1 MKYITENTQVLLVD
15 SWFLVKKLTVRKEEN
30 KKTMTNDDK
39 YKSISFYIRIGNFI
53 GRHALIKP

>member
-39 YKSISFYIRIGNFI
+39 YKSISFYIRIGNFF